1 MRVDSYGN
9 DCIES
14 LESVNIHLPVPGF
27 GSQDSFKSWYIFNKN
42 RVIPKGVVMGNRA
55 EYDSGDFLKSLGF
68 PEIRVHQS
76 NGHFDFTKAGR
87 RILVIGPM
95 GSGKTEYSA
104 KIWRD
109 ARVTLEKSDI
119 VAEQTRT
126 GDADR
131 RNVFFV
137 RSALDEKRFEEYPE
151 DALAY
156 RGGYER
162 LGNNIASIRS
172 SFDLEQLISD
182 FPQMG
187 TWIIDE
193 ASFFDER
200 MAYVIKNASDKWGL
214 VFVYPTLILNFR
226 RDIFNSTA
234 RLLIETATDVF
245 PLTAYCEHS
254 DCIQDSFYTY
264 RYYSVG
270 GQECPALY
278 FDPLIIIGGDQKKE
292 DPREP
297 NYCTRCD
304 HHHYLPGKVYT
315 YFTLKPL
322 GESAA
327 KGNPALLRQE
337 LELLGNN
344 VKESELYSSV
354 LGEQE
359 DGLSHSQV
367 IMNALK
373 VPCLAEK
380 ALLYLFVEQNLVS
393 SGLFKQLAEDLNM
406 DREYLISRLADSGR
420 TLRW

>member
-1 MRVDSYGN
+1 MGQK
-9 DCIES
+9 
-14 LESVNIHLPVPGF
+14 SV
-27 GSQDSFKSWYIFNKN
+27 
-42 RVIPKGVVMGNRA
+42 R
-55 EYDSGDFLKSLGF
+55 ESGDFLKSLGF
-68 PEIRVHQS
+68 PEISVHQS
-76 NGHFDFTKAGR
+76 YGHFDFTKPGR

-104 KIWRD
+104 RIWRD
-109 ARVTLEKSDI
+109 ARVTLEKSDM
-119 VAEQTRT
+119 VADLTRT
-126 GDADR
+126 GEADR
-131 RNVFFV
+131 RNVFFA
-137 RSALDEKRFEEYPE
+137 RSALDEKRFEEYPD

-162 LGNNIASIRS
+162 LGNNIAKIRN
-172 SFDLEQLISD
+172 SFDLEKLIDD
-182 FPQMG
+182 FPEMG

-200 MAYVIKNASDKWGL
+200 MAYVIKNASEKKDL

-234 RLLIETATDVF
+234 RLLIETATDVY
-245 PLTAYCEHS
+245 PLTAYCEHP
-254 DCIQDSFYTY
+254 DCILDSFYTY

-278 FDPLIIIGGDQKKE
+278 FDPLIIIGGDLKKE

-304 HHHYLPGKVYT
+304 NHHFLPGKVYT

-322 GESAA
+322 GEAA
-327 KGNPALLRQE
+327 AGGNSEALKKELIFLRE
-337 LELLGNN
+337 KI
-344 VKESELYSSV
+344 KESQLYASV
-354 LGEQE
+354 LDEQE

-367 IMNALK
+367 IMNSLK
-373 VPCLAEK
+373 VPCIAEK

-393 SGLFKQLAEDLNM
+393 TDLFVQLAEELEL
-406 DREYLISRLADSGR
+406 DREYLSSRLADNGR
-420 TLRW
+420 TIRW

>member
-1 MRVDSYGN
+1 
-9 DCIES
+9 
-14 LESVNIHLPVPGF
+14 
-27 GSQDSFKSWYIFNKN
+27 
-42 RVIPKGVVMGNRA
+42 MGNKTDT
-55 EYDSGDFLKSLGF
+55 ESGDFLKSLGF

-76 NGHFDFTKAGR
+76 YGHFDFTKPGR

-104 KIWRD
+104 RIWRD

-119 VAEQTRT
+119 VADLTRS
-126 GDADR
+126 GEADR

-137 RSALDEKRFEEYPE
+137 RSALDEKRFEEYPD

-162 LGNNIASIRS
+162 LGNNIAKIRN
-172 SFDLEQLISD
+172 SFDLEKLIDD

-200 MAYVIKNASDKWGL
+200 MAYVIKNASEKRDL

-234 RLLIETATDVF
+234 RLLIETATDVY

-264 RYYSVG
+264 RYYSVK

-278 FDPLIIIGGDQKKE
+278 FDPLIIIGGDMKKD

-304 HHHYLPGKVYT
+304 HHHFLPGKVYT

-322 GESAA
+322 GEAA
-327 KGNPALLRQE
+327 AAGNPEPLRRE
-337 LELLGNN
+337 LIHLAEN
-344 VKESELYSSV
+344 VKESQLYASI
-354 LGEQE
+354 LDEQE
-359 DGLSHSQV
+359 EGFSHSQV
-367 IMNALK
+367 IMNSLK
-373 VPCLAEK
+373 VPCIAEK

-393 SGLFKQLAEDLNM
+393 TDLFIQLADELKLDK
-406 DREYLISRLADSGR
+406 EYLSSRLADNGR
-420 TLRW
+420 SIRW

>member
-1 MRVDSYGN
+1 
-9 DCIES
+9 
-14 LESVNIHLPVPGF
+14 
-27 GSQDSFKSWYIFNKN
+27 
-42 RVIPKGVVMGNRA
+42 MGLRNEGEA
-55 EYDSGDFLKSLGF
+55 GDFLKSLGF

-76 NGHFDFTKAGR
+76 NGHFDFTKPGR

-104 KIWRD
+104 RIWRD
-109 ARVTLEKSDI
+109 ARVTLEKSDL
-119 VAEQTRT
+119 VAELTRT
-126 GDADR
+126 GEADR

-137 RSALDEKRFEEYPE
+137 RSALDEKRFDEYPE

-162 LGNNIASIRS
+162 LGNNIAKIKN
-172 SFDLEQLISD
+172 SFDLEKLIED
-182 FPQMG
+182 FPEMG

-200 MAYVIKNASDKWGL
+200 MAYVIKKASEQKDL

-234 RLLIETATDVF
+234 RLLIETATDVY

-254 DCIQDSFYTY
+254 DCIVDSFYTY
-264 RYYSVG
+264 RYYSVS

-278 FDPLIIIGGDQKKE
+278 FDPLIIIGGDQKKD

-304 HHHYLPGKVYT
+304 NHHFLPGKVYT

-322 GESAA
+322 GEAA
-327 KGNPALLRQE
+327 AGGNSELLIQE
-337 LELLGNN
+337 LTSLKTNI
-344 VKESELYSSV
+344 KESLLYTSV
-354 LGEQE
+354 LEEQE

-367 IMNALK
+367 IMNSLK
-373 VPCLAEK
+373 VPCIAEK
-380 ALLYLFVEQNLVS
+380 ALLYLYVEQNLVS
-393 SGLFKQLAEDLNM
+393 TDLFIQIADELKLVK
-406 DREYLISRLADSGR
+406 EYLSSRLADNGR
-420 TLRW
+420 NIRW

>member
-1 MRVDSYGN
+1 
-9 DCIES
+9 
-14 LESVNIHLPVPGF
+14 
-27 GSQDSFKSWYIFNKN
+27 
-42 RVIPKGVVMGNRA
+42 MG
-55 EYDSGDFLKSLGF
+55 EKKEHESGDFLKSLGF

-76 NGHFDFTKAGR
+76 YGHFDFTKPGR

-104 KIWRD
+104 RIWRD
-109 ARVTLEKSDI
+109 ARVTLEKSDL
-119 VAEQTRT
+119 VAEMTKT
-126 GDADR
+126 ADADR

-137 RSALDEKRFEEYPE
+137 RSALDEKRFDDYPE

-162 LGNNIASIRS
+162 LGNSIAKIRN
-172 SFDLEQLISD
+172 SFDLEKLIED
-182 FPQMG
+182 FPEMG

-200 MAYVIKNASDKWGL
+200 MAYVIKNASEKKDL

-234 RLLIETATDVF
+234 RLLIETATDVY

-254 DCIQDSFYTY
+254 DCILDSFYTY

-278 FDPLIIIGGDQKKE
+278 FDPLIIIGGDLKKD

-304 HHHYLPGKVYT
+304 HHHFLPGKVYT

-322 GESAA
+322 GEAA
-327 KGNPALLRQE
+327 AGGNP
-337 LELLGNN
+337 ELLINELTALN
-344 VKESELYSSV
+344 ENIKESLLYSSV
-354 LGEQE
+354 LDEQE

-367 IMNALK
+367 IMNSLK
-373 VPCLAEK
+373 VPCIAEK
-380 ALLYLFVEQNLVS
+380 ALLFLFVEQNLVS
-393 SGLFKQLAEDLNM
+393 TDLFIQIADDLKL
-406 DREYLISRLADSGR
+406 DKEYLSSRLADNGR
-420 TLRW
+420 NIRW

>member
-1 MRVDSYGN
+1 
-9 DCIES
+9 
-14 LESVNIHLPVPGF
+14 
-27 GSQDSFKSWYIFNKN
+27 
-42 RVIPKGVVMGNRA
+42 MGQKRG
-55 EYDSGDFLKSLGF
+55 YDSGDFLKSLGF

-76 NGHFDFTKAGR
+76 YGHFDFTKKGR

-104 KIWRD
+104 RIWRD

-119 VAEQTRT
+119 VAELTKT

-137 RSALDEKRFEEYPE
+137 RSSLDEKRFEEYPE

-162 LGNNIASIRS
+162 LGSNIAKIGS
-172 SFDLEQLISD
+172 SFDLEKLIED
-182 FPQMG
+182 FPTTG

-200 MAYVIKNASDKWGL
+200 MAYVIKNASEKRGL

-234 RLLIETATDVF
+234 RLLIETATDVY
-245 PLTAYCEHS
+245 PLTAYCEHT

-264 RYYSVG
+264 RYYSVK

-278 FDPLIIIGGDQKKE
+278 FDPLIIIGGDQKKD

-304 HHHYLPGKVYT
+304 HHHFLPGKVYT

-322 GESAA
+322 GEDAA
-327 KGNPALLRQE
+327 KGNPGELKRELSLLMKD
-337 LELLGNN
+337 
-344 VKESELYSSV
+344 VKKSELYNSV
-354 LGEQE
+354 LSEQE
-359 DGLSHSQV
+359 NGFSHSQV
-367 IMNALK
+367 IMNSLK

-393 SGLFKQLAEDLNM
+393 SDLFRSLAEDLKM
-406 DREYLISRLADSGR
+406 DREYLINRLADNGR
-420 TLRW
+420 SIRW

>member
-1 MRVDSYGN
+1 MGQK
-9 DCIES
+9 
-14 LESVNIHLPVPGF
+14 LE
-27 GSQDSFKSWYIFNKN
+27 
-42 RVIPKGVVMGNRA
+42 R
-55 EYDSGDFLKSLGF
+55 ESGDFLKSMGF

-76 NGHFDFTKAGR
+76 YGHFDFTKAGR

-104 KIWRD
+104 RIWRD

-119 VAEQTRT
+119 VADLTKT
-126 GDADR
+126 ADADR
-131 RNVFFV
+131 RNVYFV
-137 RSALDEKRFEEYPE
+137 RSALDEKRFEEYPD

-162 LGNNIASIRS
+162 LGNNIAKIRN
-172 SFDLEQLISD
+172 SFDLEQLLND
-182 FPQMG
+182 FPEMG

-200 MAYVIKNASDKWGL
+200 LAYVIKTASEKKGL

-234 RLLIETATDVF
+234 RLLIETATDVY
-245 PLTAYCEHS
+245 PLTAYCEHP

-278 FDPLIIIGGDQKKE
+278 FDPLIIIGGDLKKD

-304 HHHYLPGKVYT
+304 HHHFLPGKVYT

-322 GESAA
+322 GEAA
-327 KGNPALLRQE
+327 ATGKPDALRKELILLSGNIKG
-337 LELLGNN
+337 
-344 VKESELYSSV
+344 SELYASV
-354 LGEQE
+354 LNEQE
-359 DGLSHSQV
+359 DGFSHSQI
-367 IMNALK
+367 IMNSLK

-393 SGLFKQLAEDLNM
+393 SDLFIQLADELEM
-406 DREYLISRLADSGR
+406 DKEYLSSRLADNGR
-420 TLRW
+420 TIRW

>member
-1 MRVDSYGN
+1 MADVIIISPAWMTGLN
-9 DCIES
+9 K
-14 LESVNIHLPVPGF
+14 L
-27 GSQDSFKSWYIFNKN
+27 WYIFNTTLLTQMEHYY
-42 RVIPKGVVMGNRA
+42 MGYKKER
-55 EYDSGDFLKSLGF
+55 DSDDFLKSVGF
-68 PEIRVHQS
+68 PQIRVHQS
-76 NGHFDFTKAGR
+76 YGHFDFTKSGR

-104 KIWRD
+104 RIWRD

-119 VAEQTRT
+119 VGDLTKT
-126 GDADR
+126 GEADR

-137 RSALDEKRFEEYPE
+137 RSALDEKRFEDYPE

-162 LGNNIASIRS
+162 LGDNIAKIRN
-172 SFDLEQLISD
+172 SFDLEKLLDD
-182 FPQMG
+182 FPTMG

-200 MAYVIKNASDKWGL
+200 MAYVIKNASEQKGL

-234 RLLIETATDVF
+234 RLLIETATDVY

-264 RYYSVG
+264 RYYMVH

-278 FDPLIIIGGDQKKE
+278 FDPLIIIGGDQIKD

-304 HHHYLPGKVYT
+304 NHHFLPGKVYT

-322 GESAA
+322 GEAA
-327 KGNPALLRQE
+327 AAGRPEALRTE
-337 LELLGNN
+337 LNLLMND
-344 VKESELYSSV
+344 VKSSELYSSV

-359 DGLSHSQV
+359 EGFSHSQV
-367 IMNALK
+367 IMNSLK
-373 VPCLAEK
+373 VPCLSEK
-380 ALLYLFVEQNLVS
+380 ALLYLFVEENLIPTD
-393 SGLFKQLAEDLNM
+393 LFREFANELKM
-406 DREYLISRLADSGR
+406 DREYLESRLADNGR
-420 TLRW
+420 KVRW